1 MTTNR
6 IRSSCRH
13 GTATGLA
20 GCLALLLALLVG
32 LAEPAHAGDD
42 RQTVLRLP
50 MRTAGPNTLDPAQG
64 STTYENMA
72 VSQIYETLL
81 QPKYTNPN
89 ELEPLLLAEMPT
101 KRIDEQGRTVW
112 RFKLRDDA
120 YFHDNP
126 CFPGGKGRRVTTD
139 DVFYSWKRLADQR
152 ASKGKNW
159 WLLKDTIVGFDEYKA
174 RQDQAPAFD
183 YDQPVEG
190 LVKISDTEFEV
201 VLKEPVYRFIWVL
214 QMFQTSIVPREAV
227 EYYNKDG
234 QNLFSANP
242 VGTGPYVFHSWQP
255 KQSFVVVRNPNYR
268 EAYYP
273 ADGWSEQDR
282 QRGLDEPAGRRIPF
296 VDRLEFSM
304 YVEDN
309 PLWLDFENGKLGYIE
324 LPYDFYENAFNPRTG
339 RMDRSLRRRGVQ
351 YVVEPQL
358 DFIFRSFNMED
369 ELVGGYTPE
378 KIALRRA
385 ISLAMDL
392 NEINESFYAGLCTV
406 YDGPIPPGLEGHPE
420 GHTVPGSFRGPNLE
434 LAREYLAKAGYP
446 EGQGLPPIR
455 FATSRSDTNARQT
468 AMMKRQLARVGIRIE
483 EVLLDF
489 PDLIAQ
495 VNRREVPFFG
505 FAWASDYPDAENN
518 LALFYSPNA
527 SPGSNHANYS
537 RPEYDALYERA
548 RLMEPGPERTALYEQ
563 MRDMLISD
571 VPFVGSLARNR
582 YFLINEHMKYAKP
595 TQRFWSWFKYLDT
608 DQTN

>member
-1 MTTNR
+1 MNTNIYR
-6 IRSSCRH
+6 LFLI
-13 GTATGLA
+13 AV
-20 GCLALLLALLVG
+20 LALAAMLALPAPAIA
-32 LAEPAHAGDD
+32 AED
-42 RQTVLRLP
+42 TILRLP

-72 VSQIYETLL
+72 ISQVYETLL
-81 QPKYTNPN
+81 QPKYTDPN

-101 KRIDEQGRTVW
+101 SYVDEQGRKVW
-112 RFKLRDDA
+112 KFKLRDDA
-120 YFHDNP
+120 YFHDDA
-126 CFPGGKGRRVTTD
+126 CFPGGEGRRVTTD

-152 ASKGKNW
+152 ASNGKNW

-174 RQDQAPAFD
+174 RQDQAPEFD
-183 YDQPVEG
+183 YDAPVEG
-190 LVKISDTEFEV
+190 MRKLSDTEFEV

-227 EYYNKDG
+227 EHYNANG
-234 QNLFSANP
+234 QKLFSGNP
-242 VGTGPYVFHSWQP
+242 VGTGPFVFVEWRP
-255 KQSFVVVRNPNYR
+255 KQLFVVEKNPDYR
-268 EAYYP
+268 EAFYP
-273 ADGWSEQDR
+273 SDGWSSEDR
-282 QRGLDEPAGRRIPF
+282 RRGLDEAGGQQIPF
-296 VDRLEFSM
+296 VDRLEFAM

-309 PLWLDFENGKLGYIE
+309 PLWLDFENEKLGYIE
-324 LPYDFYENAFNPRTG
+324 LPYDFFENAFNPRTK
-339 RMDRSLRRRGVQ
+339 RMDRGLRRKGVE

-358 DFIFRSFNMED
+358 DFIFRSFNMDD

-385 ISLAMDL
+385 ISLAIDL

-406 YDGPIPPGLEGHPE
+406 YDGPIPPGLDGHPE
-420 GHTVPGSFRGPNLE
+420 GHTVDDSFRGPNLE

-446 EGQGLPPIR
+446 NGEGLPPIR
-455 FATSRSDTNARQT
+455 FATNRSGINARQT
-468 AMMKRQLARVGIRIE
+468 AMMKRQLAEAGIRIE
-483 EVLLDF
+483 ETLLDF
-489 PDLIAQ
+489 PDLISQ

-505 FAWASDYPDAENN
+505 FAWGSDYPDAENN

-537 RPEYDALYERA
+537 RPEYDELYERA

-571 VPFVGSLARNR
+571 VPYDGSLARNR
-582 YFLINEHMKYAKP
+582 YFLVNEHMNNAKP
-595 TQRFWSWFKYLDT
+595 TQRHWGWFKYVDT
-608 DQTN
+608 EQTR

>member
-1 MTTNR
+1 MNPNRTLTTMLVAVAS
-6 IRSSCRH
+6 IV
-13 GTATGLA
+13 ATFVPASLA
-20 GCLALLLALLVG
+20 SGQ
-32 LAEPAHAGDD
+32 D
-42 RQTVLRLP
+42 TILRLP

-72 VSQIYETLL
+72 ISQVYETLL

-101 KRIDEQGRTVW
+101 SYTDDQGRKVW
-112 RFKLRDDA
+112 KFKLREDA
-120 YFHDNP
+120 YFHDSP
-126 CFPGGKGRRVTTD
+126 AFPEGKGRRVNSD
-139 DVFYSWKRLADQR
+139 DVFYSLKRLADQR

-159 WLLKDTIVGFDEYKA
+159 WLLKDTIVGFDDYKA
-174 RQDQAPAFD
+174 RQDQAPDFD
-183 YDQPVEG
+183 YDAPVEG
-190 LVKISDTEFEV
+190 FRKLSDTEFEI

-214 QMFQTSIVPREAV
+214 QMFQTSIVPREVV
-227 EYYNKDG
+227 EYYNASG

-242 VGTGPYVFHSWQP
+242 VGTGPYVFVEWRP
-255 KQSFVVVRNPNYR
+255 KQSFIVRKNPSYR

-273 ADGWSEQDR
+273 SEGWSSEDR
-282 QRGLDEPAGRRIPF
+282 ERGLHEAGGQRIPF

-309 PLWLDFENGKLGYIE
+309 PLWLDFQNGKLGYIE
-324 LPYDFYENAFNPRTG
+324 LPYDFFVNAFNPRTK
-339 RMDRSLRRRGVQ
+339 RMDRNLRSKGVE

-358 DFIFRSFNMED
+358 DFIFRSFNMDD

-378 KIALRRA
+378 KVALRRA

-406 YDGPIPPGLEGHPE
+406 YDGPIPPGLDGHPE
-420 GHTVPGSFRGPNLE
+420 GSRTDPNYRGPNLE

-446 EGQGLPPIR
+446 NGQGLPPIR

-468 AMMKRQLARVGIRIE
+468 AMMKRQLDRAGIRIE

-495 VNRREVPFFG
+495 VNRRELPFFG
-505 FAWASDYPDAENN
+505 FAWSSDYPDAENN

-527 SPGSNHANYS
+527 SPGSNHSNYS
-537 RPEYDALYERA
+537 QPEFDEMYEQA
-548 RLMEPGPERTALYEQ
+548 RLMEPGPERTAMYER
-563 MRDMLISD
+563 MRDMVISD
-571 VPFVGSLARNR
+571 APYVGALARNR
-582 YFLINEHMKYAKP
+582 YFLINDHMDNAKP
-595 TQRFWSWFKYLDT
+595 TQRFWSWFKYVDT
-608 DQTN
+608 DQTR